1 MFTKNKIKNVFKIF
15 AVVFV
20 LVLSLFSIIN
30 LDKENKNV
38 YAESVNQC
46 LEVIGNAK
54 IEVEADTAEIN
65 FFLKSVS
72 DSYEQSI
79 ENVNNNFKNIKVE
92 ILNID
97 KESKIYINHSS
108 VQLMRENNLNYY
120 HNSIN
125 FNVKTKNL
133 DKIENMVNIAIKNG
147 ANIYYRLSYLLED
160 NMDIYTECLTKAKE
174 NAQLKASKLFENCDL
189 KRLKEINVYSYS
201 QGEQSKTLVV
211 EANVKAIYSIT
222 ESNAET
228 LLENMDSEEKE
239 QLLYI

>member
-38 YAESVNQC
+38 YADSVNQY

-239 QLLYI
+239 

>member
-1 MFTKNKIKNVFKIF
+1 
-15 AVVFV
+15 
-20 LVLSLFSIIN
+20 
-30 LDKENKNV
+30 
-38 YAESVNQC
+38 
-46 LEVIGNAK
+46 
-54 IEVEADTAEIN
+54 
-65 FFLKSVS
+65 
-72 DSYEQSI
+72 
-79 ENVNNNFKNIKVE
+79 
-92 ILNID
+92 
-97 KESKIYINHSS
+97 
-108 VQLMRENNLNYY
+108 MRENNLNYY

-133 DKIENMVNIAIKNG
+133 DEIENMVNIAIKNG